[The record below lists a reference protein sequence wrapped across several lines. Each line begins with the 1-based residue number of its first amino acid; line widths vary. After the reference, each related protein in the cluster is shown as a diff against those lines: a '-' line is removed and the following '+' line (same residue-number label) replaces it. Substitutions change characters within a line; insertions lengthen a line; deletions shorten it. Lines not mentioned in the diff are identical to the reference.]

1 MTYPNIDA
9 GRDTTSGSAVSR
21 RPRRR
26 GKGSATDARDGVLHP
41 KAGEFL
47 MAVLGGCDTIGMN
60 MTMYGSDGKWLLV
73 DAGCTFPDDDD
84 RDLGLEVIIPD
95 PEFALRHAKDIVGMV
110 VTHAHE
116 DHVGAVSHLWPKIG
130 CPIFCT
136 PFAAEAVRGKLDE
149 RRKTSKV
156 RIHTHKPGGSFS
168 VGPFQVRTVPVAHS
182 IPEATALAI
191 TTKAGTVVHTGDW
204 KIDPNPVL
212 GPKTDLAA
220 LKAIGDQGVLAL
232 MSDSTNAMSSG
243 STPSE
248 GTTLD
253 GFDRAFAG
261 RKGAIVVGC
270 FSSNVARLKSI
281 ALTAAKH
288 GRKVAL
294 AGRSLVRM
302 EDIGRKLGMF
312 SGVAP
317 FLSDAEIKRL
327 PRREQVIICTGTQGE
342 ENAALSR
349 IACAEHRHLRICDGD
364 TVIFSARKIPG
375 NEESIEAIQQKLRNL
390 GATVLTPADFP
401 VHVSGH
407 PSRDDLAEMIRT
419 VRPATVVPVHGT
431 PAHLEA
437 HAELSRSVGT
447 PSAVLPRNGSV
458 LRITKERGVEVLD
471 SFPARMLAW
480 NGARLVG
487 WAPSETD
494 PEAAMAALLSAE
506 ALGGSGSAPRHSGH
520 PSPDPEESRRR
531 KSPASHQAPRLGR
544 DGRPVL
550 SLDAKHRELRRA
562 GSGIHDAGSVRV
574 WLPDAPSDVRGDKIA
589 GGSGKPSGKP
599 SGNMGENSAEVG
611 TGAGGHPHSK
621 AEPTAT
627 RTAAQRRRDQRK
639 RAKERRRE
647 EEAATAT

>member
-1 MTYPNIDA
+1 MTEP
-9 GRDTTSGSAVSR
+9 SVSNQTPR
-21 RPRRR
+21 SRNRRRR
-26 GKGSATDARDGVLHP
+26 GGNGQATDARDGVLRP

-220 LKAIGDQGVLAL
+220 LKAIGDKGVLAL
-232 MSDSTNAMSSG
+232 MSDSTNAMSQG

-312 SGVAP
+312 AGVP
-317 FLSDAEIKRL
+317 QFLSDAEIKRL
-327 PRREQVIICTGTQGE
+327 PRREQLIICTGTQGE

-487 WAPSETD
+487 WAPSEAD
-494 PEAAMAALLSAE
+494 PEASMAAPLSAE
-506 ALGGSGSAPRHSGH
+506 ALGRPDSAPQ
-520 PSPDPEESRRR
+520 DSRV
-531 KSPASHQAPRLGR
+531 PADRAPRLGR

-550 SLDAKHRELRRA
+550 SLDAKHREPRRA
-562 GSGIHDAGSVRV
+562 GSGIHAAGSVRV
-574 WLPDAPSDVRGDKIA
+574 WLPDASTDVRGDKTA
-589 GGSGKPSGKP
+589 GGSG
-599 SGNMGENSAEVG
+599 GNTARMSAGV
-611 TGAGGHPHSK
+611 GAGAGFPPHPK
-621 AEPTAT
+621 AESDGQRSASS
-627 RTAAQRRRDQRK
+627 RRRAQRQ
-639 RAKERRRE
+639 RAKQRRRE
-647 EEAATAT
+647 EEGAAAHS